1 MLIIIKKSPCLYLLV
16 FVMVEALSGTSG
28 VAELM
33 LPRELLAGNA

>member
-1 MLIIIKKSPCLYLLV
+1 
-16 FVMVEALSGTSG
+16 MVKALSGTSG

>member
-1 MLIIIKKSPCLYLLV
+1 MLIIIKKLLV

-28 VAELM
+28 VAEFM

>member
-1 MLIIIKKSPCLYLLV
+1 
-16 FVMVEALSGTSG
+16 MVEALSGTSG